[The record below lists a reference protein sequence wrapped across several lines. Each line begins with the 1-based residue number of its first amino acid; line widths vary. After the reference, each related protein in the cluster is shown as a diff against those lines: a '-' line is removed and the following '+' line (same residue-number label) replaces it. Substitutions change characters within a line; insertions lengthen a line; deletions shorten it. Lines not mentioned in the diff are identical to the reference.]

1 MPEGDSLHRV
11 AVRLQPLVGHCVAAS
26 SPHPRGLVTGVATA
40 IDGRRLERVDAVGKH
55 LLLRFEGGV
64 TLRSHLGMTGRWRV
78 GKAGSAGSGRPWL
91 VLRAGGLEA
100 TQWNGPE
107 LALGMRRTSALGPDL
122 LADDIEPGLLVARL
136 RRTDQGRRLGEA
148 LRDQL
153 LVSGIGNM
161 WMSETL
167 WAARLSPWLTV
178 GDASDDELLAVLSW
192 ARTAMR
198 SAVHGRRPGRSVYRR
213 AGRACPRCGAMI
225 RSRGQG
231 LDNRTAYWCA
241 ACQPGPD
248 DGSADHA
255 TGDPG
260 RSA

>member
-1 MPEGDSLHRV
+1 
-11 AVRLQPLVGHCVAAS
+11 
-26 SPHPRGLVTGVATA
+26 
-40 IDGRRLERVDAVGKH
+40 
-55 LLLRFEGGV
+55 
-64 TLRSHLGMTGRWRV
+64 MTGRWRI
-78 GKAGSAGSGRPWL
+78 GKAGSARSGRPWL

-122 LADDIEPGLLVARL
+122 LADDIEPALLVARL
-136 RRTDQGRRLGEA
+136 RRTDQGRRLGET
-148 LRDQL
+148 LRDQR

-161 WMSETL
+161 WMSEAL
-167 WAARLSPWLTV
+167 WAARLSPWLAV

-198 SAVHGRRPGRSVYRR
+198 SAVHGSTPRPLRLSTCRSGVPSVRRTRSDPAGRGSTTGPRTGARPVSPGRTT
-213 AGRACPRCGAMI
+213 GRP
-225 RSRGQG
+225 
-231 LDNRTAYWCA
+231 T
-241 ACQPGPD
+241 
-248 DGSADHA
+248 HA